1 MAIIQNTL
9 GERWWEMHK
18 ASLTDARL
26 ESEMREFAR
35 LKLKE
40 KERIKEKE
48 VISDEM
54 IRQRMGKAK
63 YYLMPWRRSAEKARL
78 LRIVA
83 IENSL
88 DVYAKKITREVI
100 V

>member
-9 GERWWEMHK
+9 GERWWEIHK
-18 ASLTDARL
+18 ASLSDARL
-26 ESEMREFAR
+26 EAEMREFTR

-40 KERIKEKE
+40 KEKIKEKE
-48 VISDEM
+48 VISEDM

-63 YYLMPWRRSAEKARL
+63 YYLMPWRREAEKARL

-88 DVYAKKITREVI
+88 DVYGKKFVREVI